1 MYNINRRYYMEN
13 VTSASSE
20 SLSPF
25 ENFISS
31 LNKITEDLKTRNE
44 EIKNRQREQRKNKH
58 KHN

>member
-1 MYNINRRYYMEN
+1 MEN

-58 KHN
+58 NHN

>member
-1 MYNINRRYYMEN
+1 MEN

-25 ENFISS
+25 ENFISN

-58 KHN
+58 NHN